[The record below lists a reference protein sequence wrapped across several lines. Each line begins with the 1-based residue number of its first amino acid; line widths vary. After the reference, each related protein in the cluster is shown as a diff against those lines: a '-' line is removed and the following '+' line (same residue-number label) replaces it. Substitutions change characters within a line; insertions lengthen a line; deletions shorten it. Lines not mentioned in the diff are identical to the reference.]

1 MSTIH
6 PTAAQG
12 FSSGA
17 ALYQQTRP
25 SYPLQIVS
33 WLRSE
38 LELTSQ
44 SRVIDL
50 AAGTGKFTQYLK
62 QVTPHIVA
70 VEPVIEM
77 QQQLQVAYPDV
88 TTLTAYS
95 DQIPLESGHYDA
107 VLTAQAFHWFSN
119 KETLAEVYRLLKPH
133 GHFGLIW
140 NQRDTSVPWV
150 KAIADILLPL
160 EANTPRYHSG
170 EWKKA
175 FQNQSWFKLGS
186 EQHFIHQHH
195 GTVEQVVSKRLL
207 STSFI
212 AMMPA
217 EQQQQ
222 LKQQFEQVVFDYLG
236 KRPDDEIDFPYLTYA
251 YDFIKIDQV

>member
-1 MSTIH
+1 MMSTIH
-6 PTAAQG
+6 PAAAQG

-38 LELTSQ
+38 LELSSQ
-44 SRVIDL
+44 SQVIDL

-70 VEPVIEM
+70 VEPVAEM
-77 QQQLQVAYPDV
+77 QQQFKAAYPDV

-95 DQIPLESGHYDA
+95 DQIPLESAQYDA
-107 VLTAQAFHWFSN
+107 VLAAQAFHWFAN
-119 KETLAEVYRLLKPH
+119 HETLAEVHRLLKPH
-133 GHFGLIW
+133 GHFGLVW

-160 EANTPRYHSG
+160 ENDTPRYHSG

-186 EQHFIHQHH
+186 EQHFIHLHH
-195 GTVEQVVSKRLL
+195 GTVEQVVSNRLL

-222 LKQQFEQVVFDYLG
+222 LKQQFEQVIFDYLG

-251 YDFIKIDQV
+251 YDFIKI